1 MDAARGGAS
10 AVAHPGLPGGQVPE
24 AKKRRGADVWLRAD
38 ELIHHS
44 GAELA
49 AARAAANAANAAM
62 QAAGVFE
69 AGRCA
74 STACTLGAGHAGLC
88 SHLRAT
94 GKRRRA

>member
-1 MDAARGGAS
+1 M
-10 AVAHPGLPGGQVPE
+10 
-24 AKKRRGADVWLRAD
+24 WLRAD

-49 AARAAANAANAAM
+49 AARAAANAANNATM